1 MTKNILFILLAL
13 CISGVSLAQKNE
25 FGIFMGSSGYHGDIG
40 NEQIGAVLFR
50 QSPAVGLLHKV
61 NFHDFLS
68 FRSSLQVGTLK
79 ANDAKSNNL
88 NTQQRN
94 LSFRSRIID
103 VNMGF
108 EFNFYKFMIR
118 KRRTVYSPYV
128 FAGISFFAFN
138 PQALNGNGQWIDL
151 QPLGTEGQGLASVGI
166 DKYSLVNW
174 SIPFGLGY
182 KANIGKKIAIGI
194 EWVWRASQTD
204 YLDDVSAYYVD
215 ESYLSSLAAEM
226 ANPGNNSITPGKSRG
241 NPNMNDWYNFA
252 GITFSYKI
260 KNRPNKCPKALL
272 P

>member
-1 MTKNILFILLAL
+1 MTKKIFFILLAL
-13 CISGVSLAQKNE
+13 CIYRVSLAQKNE
-25 FGIFMGSSGYHGDIG
+25 LGIFMGTSGYHGDIG
-40 NEQIGAVLFR
+40 NEQIGAILFR
-50 QSPAVGLLHKV
+50 QSPSMGLLHKV
-61 NFHDFLS
+61 NFHDYLS
-68 FRSSLQVGTLK
+68 FRSSIQIGTLK
-79 ANDAKSNNL
+79 ADDANSKNL

-128 FAGISFFAFN
+128 FAGLSFFTFN
-138 PQALNGNGQWIDL
+138 PQALNLNGQWIDL
-151 QPLGTEGQGLASVGI
+151 QPVGTEGQGLASVGI

-182 KANIGKKIAIGI
+182 KANIGEKIAIGL

-215 ESYLSSLAAEM
+215 ESALSSLAAEM

-241 NPNMNDWYNFA
+241 NPNTNDWYNFA